1 MPALDGYWY
10 EIVDPTETPSE
21 TSERLAPVL
30 SQLLSGEVDTLRLAE
45 ELADR
50 HEEIELLYTISEV
63 LGQTLSLDAAAQ
75 RIVREVSAVVGSR
88 RGSILVYDENTDLL
102 RPVAGAGIDVSAF
115 NPIRRDDPASVAAR
129 VFRER
134 RPIFDDSAERLTQ
147 PASTGA
153 RRSYRGAAFLSVPIL
168 YPGPDGAPR
177 PIGVINL
184 TDRIGTDAFSAAE
197 RRLVTAI
204 ANQIGA
210 AIENARL
217 VASDR
222 AQHRL
227 RRELELAHDLQ
238 LRLLPSPT
246 SLGPD
251 APVAARF
258 EAAESVG
265 GDFYHFLRLH
275 ENQIG
280 VMLGDVSS
288 HGFSAALIMALVL
301 SAAGIHAEA
310 AGSPDGVLR
319 RLYESISEDLGN
331 TEMYLSLFYGVALPE
346 RGRLRFANAGHPH
359 AFRIDQSGAP
369 LRLAATAPPLGLGRE
384 EDIKGAEVSW
394 ELGRDLLVLFSDGVV
409 DAADAEGQR
418 FGERRVLDIVVAKRQ
433 SPPEQ
438 IVDAVFAA
446 VTDFAT
452 GRADDRTVLVL
463 RA

>member
-1 MPALDGYWY
+1 MWRYGRGRLRPVFGCGDTPDPLVSVGPTGVVESCEEARWVVPVPALDGYWY

-50 HEEIELLYTISEV
+50 YEEIELLYTISEV

-197 RRLVTAI
+197 RRLVAAI

-222 AQHRL
+222 SIACGASSSWL
-227 RRELELAHDLQ
+227 TICSFASFRRRRPWVLT
-238 LRLLPSPT
+238 LPSPRD
-246 SLGPD
+246 SKP
-251 APVAARF
+251 R
-258 EAAESVG
+258 
-265 GDFYHFLRLH
+265 R
-275 ENQIG
+275 
-280 VMLGDVSS
+280 
-288 HGFSAALIMALVL
+288 ALVGISTTSCACTRIR
-301 SAAGIHAEA
+301 SASCSVTCRRM
-310 AGSPDGVLR
+310 GSPR
-319 RLYESISEDLGN
+319 R
-331 TEMYLSLFYGVALPE
+331 
-346 RGRLRFANAGHPH
+346 
-359 AFRIDQSGAP
+359 
-369 LRLAATAPPLGLGRE
+369 
-384 EDIKGAEVSW
+384 
-394 ELGRDLLVLFSDGVV
+394 
-409 DAADAEGQR
+409 
-418 FGERRVLDIVVAKRQ
+418 
-433 SPPEQ
+433 
-438 IVDAVFAA
+438 
-446 VTDFAT
+446 
-452 GRADDRTVLVL
+452 
-463 RA
+463 